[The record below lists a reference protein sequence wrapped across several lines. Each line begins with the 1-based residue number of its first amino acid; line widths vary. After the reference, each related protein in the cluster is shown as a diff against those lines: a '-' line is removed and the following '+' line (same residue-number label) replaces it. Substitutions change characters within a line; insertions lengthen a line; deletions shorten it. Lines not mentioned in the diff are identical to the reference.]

1 MERLTSRENEQI
13 KFLSR
18 LMRSKRERHAAGM
31 FVAEGARLC
40 AEALE
45 NRVEVLKAYLVPGAL
60 ERYPQFAR
68 ALTKTPCDC
77 VEITP
82 ELSNRLSDTDT
93 PQGVFCLCR
102 MLDNGPHTVKIDT
115 DGQYLALCGL
125 QDPGNVG
132 TIIRTAEAM
141 GLTGLILAGS
151 CPDIYS
157 PKVLRSTMG
166 SVFRL
171 PIRVAGDEAFLLQEA
186 RAAGVKSYAAALHR
200 QACLLPGTGLG
211 PGSLVLIGNEGNGLP
226 DAVVQAC
233 DAPLMIQMPGRAES
247 LNAAMAAG
255 IIVWEMARARLSL

>member
-13 KFLSR
+13 KYLTR
-18 LMRSKRERHAAGM
+18 LMRSKRERHAAGQ

-45 NRVEVLKAYLVPGAL
+45 NRVEVLRAYLVPGTL
-60 ERYPQFAR
+60 ERYPQLER
-68 ALTKTPCDC
+68 ALRESSCEC

-82 ELSNRLSDTDT
+82 ALSGRLSDTET

-115 DGQYLALCGL
+115 GGQYLALCGL

-141 GLTGLILAGS
+141 GLTGLVLAGN

-171 PIRVAGDEAFLLQEA
+171 PIRRMEDETLLVQEA
-186 RAAGVKSYAAALHR
+186 RGAGVKSFAAALHR
-200 QACLLPGTGLG
+200 QACLLPGTQLG

-226 DAVVQAC
+226 DDIVKAC
-233 DAPLMIQMPGRAES
+233 DAPLTIQMPGRAES

-255 IIVWEMARARLSL
+255 IIAWEMAKARS

>member
-18 LMRSKRERHAAGM
+18 LMRSKRERRAAGM

-40 AEALE
+40 AEAL
-45 NRVEVLKAYLVPGAL
+45 
-60 ERYPQFAR
+60 
-68 ALTKTPCDC
+68 
-77 VEITP
+77 
-82 ELSNRLSDTDT
+82 
-93 PQGVFCLCR
+93 
-102 MLDNGPHTVKIDT
+102 DT

-171 PIRVAGDEAFLLQEA
+171 PIRVAGDEALLLQEA

-255 IIVWEMARARLSL
+255 IIAWEMARARLSL